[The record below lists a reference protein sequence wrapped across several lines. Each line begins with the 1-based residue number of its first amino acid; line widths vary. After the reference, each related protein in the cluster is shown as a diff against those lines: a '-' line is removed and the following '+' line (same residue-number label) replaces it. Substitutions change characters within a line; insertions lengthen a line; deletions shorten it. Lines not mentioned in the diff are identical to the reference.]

1 MTDTLDDLDDA
12 QARAVMEQMREPRR
26 RVRPRLAEPLR
37 DAEDREIE
45 TPVGPVMAWRLGTG
59 PAVLLVHGWEDDNA
73 LWTPL
78 IERLAYDGR
87 AVVALDL
94 PGHGF
99 SRAEA
104 ASFDAAAQAVRA
116 VGEAMA
122 PVDAV
127 VAHSF
132 GCAVSVMALR
142 DGLPARR
149 AVMIAG
155 NLPRRQGWFDRLLGA
170 GVPGA
175 VVDRVK
181 ALSGPVYDVEADLPG
196 MTAEALY
203 CHSLDD
209 EQCPVEDTEAMAA
222 LWPGARLALTDGL
235 GHRLIAQDQAMVERI
250 AAFVG

>member
-1 MTDTLDDLDDA
+1 MNEPDDDLDA
-12 QARAVMEQMREPRR
+12 QAREILEQMREPRR

-37 DAEDREIE
+37 DAEDLEVE
-45 TPVGPVMAWRLGTG
+45 TPSGPVMAWRLGRG

-78 IERLAYDGR
+78 IERLQLEGR

-104 ASFDAAAQAVRA
+104 GGFEETGAAVKA
-116 VGEAMA
+116 VGEALG

-132 GCAVSVMALR
+132 GCAATVLALKA
-142 DGLPARR
+142 GLPATK
-149 AVMIAG
+149 AVLIAG
-155 NLPRRQGWFDRLLGA
+155 NLPRRRSWHDRLLRH
-170 GVPGA
+170 GVPEA
-175 VVDRVK
+175 VVERVK
-181 ALSGPVYDVEADLPG
+181 ALSGPMYDIEADLPT

-209 EQCPVEDTEAMAA
+209 EQCAVEDTEAMAA

-235 GHRLIAQDQAMVERI
+235 GHRLIAQDAAMVERI
-250 AAFVG
+250 ATFVS